1 MVRVRAISV
10 GSAVMSYVPR
20 LLVLAGVWALVVM
33 SPGPDFVVT
42 ATRAAG
48 SRRAGL
54 AAAAGIVVGTAIW
67 ASVSA
72 AGAGMVLARYR
83 WAAETVRLAGAAYLA
98 WLGLRMILNSRRA
111 MPAGGPGAGQAHMG
125 RFVAAWRAGLLADL
139 GNPKAAV
146 FWTGLFAA
154 VLPTAA
160 PAGVR
165 AAAVAVAVAVA
176 AAWYAAV
183 ACAFSLAV
191 VSRRYRQAK
200 KWIDRATGGVLTGL
214 AVRLATER

>member
-1 MVRVRAISV
+1 
-10 GSAVMSYVPR
+10 MSYLPR
-20 LLVLAGVWALVVM
+20 LLVLAGLWALVVM

-42 ATRAAG
+42 VSRAAG

-72 AGAGMVLARYR
+72 AGAGIVLARYQ
-83 WAAETVRLAGAAYLA
+83 WAAETVRLAGAGYLA
-98 WLGLRMILNSRRA
+98 WLGLRMILHSRRA
-111 MPAGGPGAGQAHMG
+111 LPAAGPRAGAPGSVADPG
-125 RFVAAWRAGLLADL
+125 RQGSVAAWRAGLLADL

-154 VLPTAA
+154 VLPAAA
-160 PAGVR
+160 PVPVR
-165 AAAVAVAVAVA
+165 AVAVVVAVAVA

-191 VSRRYRQAK
+191 VTRWYRQAK
-200 KWIDRATGGVLTGL
+200 KWIDRVTGGVLAGL
-214 AVRLATER
+214 AVRLAAER

>member
-1 MVRVRAISV
+1 MP
-10 GSAVMSYVPR
+10 YLPR
-20 LLVLAGVWALVVM
+20 LLLLAGLWGLVVM

-42 ATRAAG
+42 ISRAAG

-54 AAAAGIVVGTAIW
+54 AAAAGIVAGTAIW

-72 AGAGMVLARYR
+72 AGAGLVLARYR
-83 WAAETVRLAGAAYLA
+83 WAAESVRLAGAAYLA
-98 WLGLRMILNSRRA
+98 WLGLRMILASRRA
-111 MPAGGPGAGQAHMG
+111 LPEARTDAALDAGRRPA
-125 RFVAAWRAGLLADL
+125 AAWRAGLLADL

-160 PAGVR
+160 PVPVR
-165 AAAVAVAVAVA
+165 AAAVVVAVAVA
-176 AAWYAAV
+176 AAWYGAV

-200 KWIDRATGGVLTGL
+200 RWIDRVTGGILAGL
-214 AVRLATER
+214 AVRLAIER

>member
-1 MVRVRAISV
+1 M
-10 GSAVMSYVPR
+10 MSSYLPR

-42 ATRAAG
+42 VSRATG

-54 AAAAGIVVGTAIW
+54 AAAAGIVAGTAIW

-72 AGAGMVLARYR
+72 AGAGLVLARYR

-98 WLGLRMILNSRRA
+98 WLGLRMILDSRRA
-111 MPAGGPGAGQAHMG
+111 LPETGPEAGSDAGPEAGRGAG
-125 RFVAAWRAGLLADL
+125 RRSVAAWRAGLLADL
-139 GNPKAAV
+139 ANPKAAV

-154 VLPTAA
+154 VLPAAA
-160 PAGVR
+160 PVPVR
-165 AAAVAVAVAVA
+165 AAAVLVAVAVA

-183 ACAFSLAV
+183 ACAFSLAA
-191 VSRRYRQAK
+191 VSRQYRQAK
-200 KWIDRATGGVLTGL
+200 KWIDRVTGGVLTGL

>member
-1 MVRVRAISV
+1 
-10 GSAVMSYVPR
+10 MSYLPR

-42 ATRAAG
+42 VTRAAG

-54 AAAAGIVVGTAIW
+54 AAAAGIVAGTAIW

-98 WLGLRMILNSRRA
+98 WLGLRMILDSRRA
-111 MPAGGPGAGQAHMG
+111 LPDALSDAGPDAGRDADRRSG
-125 RFVAAWRAGLLADL
+125 AAWRAGLLADL

-154 VLPTAA
+154 VLPAAA
-160 PAGVR
+160 PVPVR
-165 AAAVAVAVAVA
+165 ASAVLVAVAVA

-183 ACAFSLAV
+183 ACAFSLAAI
-191 VSRRYRQAK
+191 SRRYRQAK
-200 KWIDRATGGVLTGL
+200 KWIDRVTGGVLAGL

>member
-1 MVRVRAISV
+1 
-10 GSAVMSYVPR
+10 MSYLPR

-42 ATRAAG
+42 MSRAAG

-54 AAAAGIVVGTAIW
+54 AAASGIVAGTAIW

-72 AGAGMVLARYR
+72 AGAGIVLERYR
-83 WAAETVRLAGAAYLA
+83 WAAETVRLAGAGYLA
-98 WLGLRMILNSRRA
+98 WLGLMMILHSRRPLPEA
-111 MPAGGPGAGQAHMG
+111 SARACG
-125 RFVAAWRAGLLADL
+125 AAWRAGLLADL

-154 VLPTAA
+154 VLPATA
-160 PAGVR
+160 PVPVR
-165 AAAVAVAVAVA
+165 AAAVVVAVAVA

-191 VSRRYRQAK
+191 VTRRYHQAK
-200 KWIDRATGGVLTGL
+200 KWIDRVTGGVLAGL
-214 AVRLATER
+214 AVRLAAER